1 MQAFVP
7 IWNWKNAS
15 KCIKIY
21 LKNSLTVPERHQNRY
36 LLCISFPQL
45 GIRKV
50 RGVRESKIS
59 QKLMVLSFFSSFHV
73 SVNAPHRTNKV
84 FVFSVEFYQE
94 QHRLQ
99 IKSNTSLTVF
109 PPSTLPLLSWWL
121 FLYPSHRAALSF
133 IPLPLCLIHL
143 FSLYLGCCSRNHSLL
158 LFPFIFTSSIS
169 FFTAAACFLPLH
181 PSCASPPP
189 SSCFPV
195 FLFFRPLIPN
205 TLPCLYP
212 PLSTMFSSKHLLL
225 LWQNLIL
232 IISPPFSLSPPPFPR
247 LHQACSRSSGAGM
260 TWLSGYGGQ
269 RRSLP
274 CAPSLADP
282 SKWTV
287 KHCCCSLRRT
297 SATVRL
303 TQVSI
308 SSFLLSS
315 GRSACLQLPLN
326 SAAKISD

>member
-7 IWNWKNAS
+7 ILNWKNAS
-15 KCIKIY
+15 KCIKIF

-45 GIRKV
+45 GTRKV
-50 RGVRESKIS
+50 WGVRESKIS
-59 QKLMVLSFFSSFHV
+59 QKLMILSFFPSFHV
-73 SVNAPHRTNKV
+73 SCVLMLHT
-84 FVFSVEFYQE
+84 
-94 QHRLQ
+94 RLIKCLSLVLSSTKSSTDRRSNQ
-99 IKSNTSLTVF
+99 IPVWLSF
-109 PPSTLPLLSWWL
+109 PPLPFLYYPDDYFCILPAVLLHLLFPLLSASFISFVFIL
-121 FLYPSHRAALSF
+121 AAVPVITPSAFFLLSSLPQYPSLL
-133 IPLPLCLIHL
+133 PLPA
-143 FSLYLGCCSRNHSLL
+143 
-158 LFPFIFTSSIS
+158 S
-169 FFTAAACFLPLH
+169 FRSTPPALPLPH
-181 PSCASPPP
+181 LPA
-189 SSCFPV
+189 

-205 TLPCLYP
+205 TLPCLYQP
-212 PLSTMFSSKHLLL
+212 FSTMFSSCKHLLL
-225 LWQNLIL
+225 LRQNLIL
-232 IISPPFSLSPPPFPR
+232 IISPLFSLSPPPFPR

-287 KHCCCSLRRT
+287 KPCCCSLRRT

-308 SSFLLSS
+308 SFLLSS
-315 GRSACLQLPLN
+315 GRSTCLQLPLN